1 MLYSEFDTNLLTLT
15 AIPFLGFWKLLPT
28 FGGCVITAS
37 TAKLVEGK
45 IEMEVEYTRTPT
57 PTLTLTLTLTKG
69 LTLTPTPTSALTPTL
84 TPTRSSTRRRDP
96 CPA

>member
-45 IEMEVEYTRTPT
+45 IEMEVEYPRTLT
-57 PTLTLTLTLTKG
+57 PTLTLTLTKR
-69 LTLTPTPTSALTPTL
+69 LTLTPTPTPTLTPTL
-84 TPTRSSTRRRDP
+84 TPNRSSTRRRDP